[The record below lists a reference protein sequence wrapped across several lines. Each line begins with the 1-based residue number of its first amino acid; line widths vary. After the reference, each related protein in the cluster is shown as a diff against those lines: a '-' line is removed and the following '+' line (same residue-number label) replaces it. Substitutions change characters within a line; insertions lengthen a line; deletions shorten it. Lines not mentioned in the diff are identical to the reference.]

1 MHPSPRHSPSVD
13 AQLQDAIQRIGQL
26 PVLDRALRRV
36 RELASDPESD
46 TSELVAALE
55 TDPGLAANVL
65 RFANSAACARPVRAQ
80 TVRQAVNLLG
90 RVSVGRLAL
99 EAAVCRFFE
108 LAPGTGGASR
118 GLLHVHASQVAAVAG
133 ALAERAGADAEAAHL
148 AGLLHDLGKL
158 VMPLAFGEAEL
169 DAVAREHAIGARRA
183 ILERERFGV
192 DHAYAGEVFA
202 REAFLEARV
211 FNAIGAHHGDSVPSP
226 EAACVQAA
234 NAAVHLLHDLHADA
248 EVLDT
253 ALAELSLDPA
263 VLDDVL
269 PVALPSLAPTV
280 SGLAGRIAALERA
293 ATTDELTGLP
303 TRAAWLTAVRE
314 LVHGGQSGV
323 VLVADIEGLAALDA
337 RHGYASGN
345 LVLSELARILAR
357 RGTAGRL
364 GGDALAL
371 WAAIPS
377 DEANALAAAVR
388 NDVNTRFSA
397 DGVTVDVVLGS
408 AAARPGTTS
417 PRSSTPPVARSS
429 CPARAPSARRRA
441 RPRDVRGPARARV
454 RASDGAPDA
463 GARRPAGR
471 ARADAPRWA
480 ARRAA
485 AGRRRVGPEA
495 PERAGRHRRPATSRA
510 SRAGC
515 RRPGAAPTPGQ
526 PCRSRGP
533 AP

>member
-1 MHPSPRHSPSVD
+1 MLPSPRHSPAVD

-80 TVRQAVNLLG
+80 TVRQAVNLVG

-133 ALAERAGADAEAAHL
+133 ALAERAGADGEAAHL

-169 DAVAREHAIGARRA
+169 DAVAREHAIGAGRA
-183 ILERERFGV
+183 IMERERFGV

-211 FNAIGAHHGDSVPSP
+211 FNAIGAHHGDGVPSP

-248 EVLDT
+248 EVLDA
-253 ALAELSLDPA
+253 ALAALSLDPA

-293 ATTDELTGLP
+293 ATTDDLTGLL
-303 TRAAWLTAVRE
+303 TRTAWLTAVRE
-314 LVHGGQSGV
+314 LVQGGQSGI
-323 VLVADIEGLAALDA
+323 VLVADIEGLAALDE

-345 LVLSELARILAR
+345 LVLSELARILGR

-371 WAAIPS
+371 WAAVPS
-377 DEANALAAAVR
+377 DDASALAAAVR
-388 NDVNTRFSA
+388 NDVSTRFSA
-397 DGVTVDVVLGS
+397 DGVTVDVVFGHAS
-408 AAARPGTTS
+408 ARPGDDIAAVLHAAGGALELSRTRAV
-417 PRSSTPPVARSS
+417 RS
-429 CPARAPSARRRA
+429 PSAA
-441 RPRDVRGPARARV
+441 
-454 RASDGAPDA
+454 
-463 GARRPAGR
+463 
-471 ARADAPRWA
+471 
-480 ARRAA
+480 
-485 AGRRRVGPEA
+485 
-495 PERAGRHRRPATSRA
+495 
-510 SRAGC
+510 
-515 RRPGAAPTPGQ
+515 
-526 PCRSRGP
+526 
-533 AP
+533 